1 MTMSIF
7 TSHTLENTK
16 AVLEKMG
23 HPERRMKLIHVAGS
37 NGKGSVCAYLSSILT
52 TAGKQTGLFTSPH
65 LVDINERFQ
74 INQENVSNELFL
86 EAFEAVMD
94 MFHFVASMKRSNLHP
109 SIICGF
115 QKGFPKHRLYSHVN
129 SIL

>member
-1 MTMSIF
+1 
-7 TSHTLENTK
+7 
-16 AVLEKMG
+16 
-23 HPERRMKLIHVAGS
+23 MKLIHVAGS

-86 EAFEAVMD
+86 EAFEGSD
-94 MFHFVASMKRSNLHP
+94 GYGP
-109 SIICGF
+109 
-115 QKGFPKHRLYSHVN
+115 YS
-129 SIL
+129 SEGTAGYLCTPDLF